1 MTPSP
6 PGLVKDHTFA
16 AFFFV
21 HPSLNTTGLVEINLV
36 LSAAFTKATHRV
48 LCTQCHLLA
57 RFGIVDIG
65 GRIVATLFS
74 TSCTE
79 NTDSQNTKKH
89 KCSLIAIAI
98 AGKTSSF
105 YSVIYGFSNTNNL
118 TTVRKKLEMKLDES
132 GQKMDKSG

>member
-1 MTPSP
+1 MKNILQICANLQSVL
-6 PGLVKDHTFA
+6 GSDLI
-16 AFFFV
+16 
-21 HPSLNTTGLVEINLV
+21 NTTGLVEINLV

-65 GRIVATLFS
+65 GKIVATLFS
-74 TSCTE
+74 TSKSCTE

-89 KCSLIAIAI
+89 KCPLIAIAI

-118 TTVRKKLEMKLDES
+118 TTERKKLEMKLDES

>member
-1 MTPSP
+1 MKNILQICANLQSVL
-6 PGLVKDHTFA
+6 GSDLI
-16 AFFFV
+16 
-21 HPSLNTTGLVEINLV
+21 NTTGLVEINLV
-36 LSAAFTKATHRV
+36 LSAAFTKATHSV

-57 RFGIVDIG
+57 RFGIVGIG

-74 TSCTE
+74 TSKSCTE

-89 KCSLIAIAI
+89 KCPLIAIAI
-98 AGKTSSF
+98 AGKMSSF

-118 TTVRKKLEMKLDES
+118 TTERKKLEMKLDES

>member
-1 MTPSP
+1 MKNILQICANLQSVL
-6 PGLVKDHTFA
+6 GSDLI
-16 AFFFV
+16 
-21 HPSLNTTGLVEINLV
+21 NTTGLVEINLV
-36 LSAAFTKATHRV
+36 LSAAFTKATYRV

-57 RFGIVDIG
+57 RFGIVYIG

-74 TSCTE
+74 TSKSCTE
-79 NTDSQNTKKH
+79 NTDTQNTKKH
-89 KCSLIAIAI
+89 KCPLIAIAI

-118 TTVRKKLEMKLDES
+118 TTERKKLEMKLDES

>member
-1 MTPSP
+1 MKNILQICANLQSVLESDHINTP
-6 PGLVKDHTFA
+6 
-16 AFFFV
+16 
-21 HPSLNTTGLVEINLV
+21 GLVEINLA

-57 RFGIVDIG
+57 RFGIV
-65 GRIVATLFS
+65 ATLFS
-74 TSCTE
+74 TSKSCTE

-89 KCSLIAIAI
+89 KCPLIAIAI

-118 TTVRKKLEMKLDES
+118 TTERKKLEMKLGES